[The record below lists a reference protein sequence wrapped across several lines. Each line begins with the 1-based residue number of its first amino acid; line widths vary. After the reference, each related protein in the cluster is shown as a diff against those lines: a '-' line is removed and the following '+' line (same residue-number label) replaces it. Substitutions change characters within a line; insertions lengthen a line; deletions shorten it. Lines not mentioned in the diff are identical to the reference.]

1 VITYSPPRPIDK
13 VPLIELGDA
22 RSPDSRHARAVA
34 AELRDA
40 CSSAGFFYLAGHGVP
55 QALLDGQLEW
65 TRRFFA
71 LPPAVRQRVAMGNS
85 RARRGFEP
93 LATQVLDAGTP
104 PDLKESFYLG
114 RELAADHPYVRAGLA
129 GYGANQWPDGIPG
142 FREQMEAYLG
152 ELAALSVDMM
162 RILALSLE
170 LPRHYFDA
178 MMQEPMP
185 MLRLIHYPPHPVD
198 ARTNQ
203 LGAGAHT
210 DWGALTFLL
219 QDDSGGLEV
228 QNVAAEWVAAPP
240 VWGTFVVNLGDM
252 IERWTNGLYRSTM
265 HRVLNRASGRSRY
278 SVPYFSNP
286 DFNARVECLPTC
298 TDAAH
303 PPRYAPSTAGEHLK
317 ESFELSYARGRTA
330 QAQRS

>member
-1 VITYSPPRPIDK
+1 MIRYSPPRPIDK
-13 VPLIELGDA
+13 LPLIELGDA

-71 LPPAVRQRVAMGNS
+71 LPPAVRQRVALGNS

-178 MMQEPMP
+178 MMHEPIP

-303 PPRYAPSTAGEHLK
+303 PPRYAPCTAGEHLK

>member
-1 VITYSPPRPIDK
+1 VIPYSPPRPIDRL
-13 VPLIELGDA
+13 PLIELGDA
-22 RSPDSRHARAVA
+22 RSVGSRDADAVA
-34 AELRDA
+34 TQLRDA
-40 CSSAGFFYLAGHGVP
+40 CCSVGFFYLAGHGVS
-55 QALLDGQLEW
+55 QALLDAQLEW

-71 LPPAVRQRVAMGNS
+71 LPLAVRQRVAMRNS
-85 RARRGFEP
+85 SARRGFEP
-93 LATQVLDAGTP
+93 IATQVLDAGTP

-114 RELAADHPYVRAGLA
+114 RELGLDHPYVSAGLA
-129 GYGANQWPDGIPG
+129 GYGANQWPEGIPG
-142 FREQMEAYLG
+142 FRAQMEAYFG
-152 ELAALSVDMM
+152 ELTALSLDMM

-170 LPRHYFDA
+170 LPRDYFDA
-178 MMQEPMP
+178 MMRDPMP
-185 MLRLIHYPPHPVD
+185 VLRLIHYPPHPPD
-198 ARTNQ
+198 ARANQ

-228 QNVAAEWVAAPP
+228 QNAAGDWVAAPP
-240 VWGTFVVNLGDM
+240 VPGTFVVNLGDM
-252 IERWTNGLYRSTM
+252 IERWTNGLYRSTL

-303 PPRYAPSTAGEHLK
+303 PARYAPCTAGQHLK

-330 QAQRS
+330 QAQPS

>member
-1 VITYSPPRPIDK
+1 MIPYSPPRPIDRL
-13 VPLIELGDA
+13 PLIELGDA
-22 RSPDSRHARAVA
+22 RSPGSREAEAVA
-34 AELRDA
+34 AALRDA
-40 CSSAGFFYLAGHGVP
+40 CVNVGFFYLAGHGVP

-65 TRRFFA
+65 TRRLFA
-71 LPPAVRQRVAMGNS
+71 LPPSIRQQVAMRNS
-85 RARRGFEP
+85 RVRRGFEP
-93 LATQVLDAGTP
+93 IATQVLDAGTP

-114 RELAADHPYVRAGLA
+114 RELGADHPYVRAGLA

-142 FREQMEAYLG
+142 FREQMEAYLA

-162 RILALSLE
+162 RILARSLE
-170 LPRHYFDA
+170 LPRRYFDA
-178 MMQEPMP
+178 MMREPMP
-185 MLRLIHYPPHPVD
+185 VLRLIHYPPHPVD
-198 ARTNQ
+198 ARANQ

-219 QDDSGGLEV
+219 QDGSGGLEV
-228 QNVAAEWVAAPP
+228 QNIAGEWVAAPP
-240 VWGTFVVNLGDM
+240 VASTFVVNLGDM
-252 IERWTNGLYRSTM
+252 VERWTNGLYRSTM

-303 PPRYAPSTAGEHLK
+303 PPRYAPCTAGQHLK
-317 ESFELSYARGRTA
+317 ESFELSYARGPA
-330 QAQRS
+330 QALRS

>member
-1 VITYSPPRPIDK
+1 MIPYSPPRPIHK

-22 RSPDSRHARAVA
+22 RSGESRQAGAVA
-34 AELRDA
+34 EKLRDA
-40 CSSAGFFYLAGHGVP
+40 CCSVGFFYLSGHGIP
-55 QALLDGQLEW
+55 ESLLDGQLEW
-65 TRRFFA
+65 TRRFFT
-71 LPPAVRQRVAMGNS
+71 LPLSVRQEVAMAKS

-114 RELAADHPYVRAGLA
+114 RELGPEHPYVRVGLA
-129 GYGANQWPDGIPG
+129 GYGANQWPEGIPG
-142 FREQMEAYLG
+142 FREQMEGYLA
-152 ELAALSVDMM
+152 ELAALSRDMM

-170 LPRHYFDA
+170 LPQDYFDA
-178 MMQEPMP
+178 MMREPMP
-185 MLRLIHYPPHPVD
+185 VLRLIHYPPHPVD
-198 ARTNQ
+198 ARANQ

-228 QNVAAEWVAAPP
+228 QNAARDWVAAPP
-240 VWGTFVVNLGDM
+240 VAGTFVVNLGDM

-298 TDAAH
+298 TDAAR
-303 PPRYAPSTAGEHLK
+303 PPRYASCTAGQHLK
-317 ESFELSYARGRTA
+317 ESFELSYARGKAA
-330 QAQRS
+330 QAESP

>member
-1 VITYSPPRPIDK
+1 M
-13 VPLIELGDA
+13 IELGDA
-22 RSPDSRHARAVA
+22 RSPTSHSAGAVA
-34 AELRDA
+34 AALREA
-40 CSSAGFFYLAGHGVP
+40 CTDVGFFYLAGHGIS
-55 QALLDGQLEW
+55 QGLLDAQLEW

-71 LPPAVRQRVAMGNS
+71 LPLAARERVAMRNS

-93 LATQVLDAGTP
+93 MATQVLDAGTP

-114 RELAADHPYVRAGLA
+114 RELGPDHPYVRAGVA

-142 FREQMEAYLG
+142 FRAQMETYLVALG
-152 ELAALSVDMM
+152 ALAVDMM

-170 LPRHYFDA
+170 LPRDYFDA
-178 MMQEPMP
+178 MMREPMP
-185 MLRLIHYPPHPVD
+185 VLRLIHYPPHPAD

-219 QDDSGGLEV
+219 QDGSGGLEV
-228 QNVAAEWVAAPP
+228 QNAAGDWVAAPP
-240 VWGTFVVNLGDM
+240 VPGTFVMNLGDM
-252 IERWTNGLYRSTM
+252 VERWTNGLYRSTV

-303 PPRYAPSTAGEHLK
+303 PPRYAPCSAGQHLK
-317 ESFELSYARGRTA
+317 ESFELSYARGK
-330 QAQRS
+330 QALRSA

>member
-1 VITYSPPRPIDK
+1 VIPYSPPRPIDRL
-13 VPLIELGDA
+13 PLIELGDA
-22 RSPDSRHARAVA
+22 RSSDGRDARAVA
-34 AELRDA
+34 ATLRDA
-40 CSSAGFFYLAGHGVP
+40 CANVGFFYLSGHGVP
-55 QALLDGQLEW
+55 RALLDGQLEW

-71 LPPAVRQRVAMGNS
+71 LPLPVRQHVAMRNS
-85 RARRGFEP
+85 PVRRGFEP
-93 LATQVLDAGTP
+93 IATQVLDAGTP

-114 RELAADHPYVRAGLA
+114 RELGSDHPYVRAGLA
-129 GYGANQWPDGIPG
+129 GYGANQWPEGIPG
-142 FREQMEAYLG
+142 FREQMTTYLD
-152 ELAALSVDMM
+152 ELAALSFDMM

-170 LPRHYFDA
+170 LPRDYFDA
-178 MMQEPMP
+178 MMREPMP
-185 MLRLIHYPPHPVD
+185 VLRLIHYPPHPVD
-198 ARTNQ
+198 ARANQ

-228 QNVAAEWVAAPP
+228 QNVAGEWVAAPP
-240 VWGTFVVNLGDM
+240 VAGTFVVNLGDM

-298 TDAAH
+298 TDAAY
-303 PPRYAPSTAGEHLK
+303 PPRYAPCTAGQHLK
-317 ESFELSYARGRTA
+317 ESFELSYARGPA
-330 QAQRS
+330 QALRS

>member
-1 VITYSPPRPIDK
+1 MIPYSPPRPIQRLPVID
-13 VPLIELGDA
+13 LGDA
-22 RSPDSRHARAVA
+22 RSSRGRDAAGVA
-34 AELRDA
+34 AALREA
-40 CSSAGFFYLAGHGVP
+40 CTDVGFFYLAGHGVP
-55 QALLDGQLEW
+55 PALLDAQLQW

-71 LPPAVRQRVAMGNS
+71 LPLPARERVAMRNS

-93 LATQVLDAGTP
+93 IATQVLDAGSP

-114 RELAADHPYVRAGLA
+114 RDLGADHPCVRAGLA

-142 FREQMEAYLG
+142 FREQMEAYLVALDA
-152 ELAALSVDMM
+152 LAVDMM

-170 LPRHYFDA
+170 LARGHFDA
-178 MMQEPMP
+178 MMREPMP
-185 MLRLIHYPPHPVD
+185 VLRLIHYPPHPAD

-210 DWGALTFLL
+210 DWSALTFLL
-219 QDDSGGLEV
+219 QDDAGGLEV
-228 QNVAAEWVAAPP
+228 QNVVGDWVAAPP
-240 VWGTFVVNLGDM
+240 VPGSFVVNLGDM
-252 IERWTNGLYRSTM
+252 VERWTNGLYRSTM
-265 HRVLNRASGRSRY
+265 HRVLNRARGRSRY

-303 PPRYAPSTAGEHLK
+303 PPRYAPCTAGQHLK
-317 ESFELSYARGRTA
+317 ESFELSYARGK
-330 QAQRS
+330 QALRSA

>member
-1 VITYSPPRPIDK
+1 MIPYSPPRPIDK
-13 VPLIELGDA
+13 LPLINLVDA
-22 RSPDSRHARAVA
+22 RSPHGGYAEVVA

-40 CSSAGFFYLAGHGVP
+40 CLNVGFFYLAGHGIS
-55 QALLDGQLEW
+55 QALLEGQLEW

-71 LPPAVRQRVAMGNS
+71 LPLPVRERVAMRNS

-93 LATQVLDAGTP
+93 MATQVLDAGTP

-114 RELAADHPYVRAGLA
+114 RELGADHPYVRAGLA

-142 FREQMEAYLG
+142 FRAHMETYLVALG
-152 ELAALSVDMM
+152 ALSVDMM

-170 LPRHYFDA
+170 LPRDYFDA
-178 MMQEPMP
+178 MMREPMP
-185 MLRLIHYPPHPVD
+185 VLRLIHYPPHPVD

-228 QNVAAEWVAAPP
+228 QNVAGDWIAAPP
-240 VWGTFVVNLGDM
+240 VPGTFVVNLGDM
-252 IERWTNGLYRSTM
+252 VERWTNGLYRSTM

-298 TDAAH
+298 SDAAH
-303 PPRYAPSTAGEHLK
+303 PPRYAPCTAGQHLK
-317 ESFELSYARGRTA
+317 ESFELSYARGK
-330 QAQRS
+330 QALRSA